1 MKANF
6 INPDLPWLCFT
17 THPVTGEE
25 VIIENG
31 KKGFF
36 PIEAL
41 MQEENELPKT
51 MALAFHPISDL
62 TIDERNAKLGVT
74 PDQVQKMT
82 LRSFTGNWA

>member
-41 MQEENELPKT
+41 MQ
-51 MALAFHPISDL
+51 
-62 TIDERNAKLGVT
+62 
-74 PDQVQKMT
+74 
-82 LRSFTGNWA
+82 

>member
-31 KKGFF
+31 KRGFQ

-41 MQEENELPKT
+41 PNAEK
-51 MALAFHPISDL
+51 L
-62 TIDERNAKLGVT
+62 TIDERNEKLGVT
-74 PDQVQKMT
+74 PEQVQAMT
-82 LRSFTGNWA
+82 LRSFKGNWDLD